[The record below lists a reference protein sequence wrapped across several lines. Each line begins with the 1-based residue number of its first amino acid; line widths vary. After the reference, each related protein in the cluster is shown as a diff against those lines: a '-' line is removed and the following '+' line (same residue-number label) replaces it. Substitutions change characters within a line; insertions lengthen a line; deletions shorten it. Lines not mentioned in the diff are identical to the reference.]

1 MENRNKNKNMENKFF
16 SESLREKRFVFENP
30 APSAKPGEGGAVSSD
45 RGVDVKQ
52 VEADKEAK
60 KESVTAKTSEYLKG
74 LKDSIGK
81 DFEGLVG
88 LVDFDGEVFEGE
100 VVGGDFMKQ
109 KEVISGEVLKKLNAK
124 AEEQGYSF
132 GDLADL
138 INFVW
143 GLQGEA
149 PLDVDSLKFI
159 ADVYTTS
166 MLQSVDAGFKEIYP
180 LFDVLPSK
188 DKCKIGYKIS
198 VANGGVSFL
207 TEFKGDEAFEADYK
221 KLEEEAGISRDVS
234 GGSSDKKEGEKP
246 KEEKKPEEKSAQM
259 LADDK
264 KAEEEK
270 KKADEE
276 LISKEAKIKALKGSF
291 LGGALA
297 FLGIVKND
305 EWGDVIDGNNWLAGL
320 LVGMFG
326 GGSLLANDPVPGA
339 IENLDDKNKLL
350 AQRAMEKARG
360 SLFSLSK
367 IKVGTIS
374 AEEAKKLKDAR
385 STYDGD
391 KFKALIAGKMDR
403 DRKIPDE
410 GVRLGVDFPVKDGD
424 KSGTLAVNLKN
435 GGEMILP
442 PKSTLVVDGTTEVA
456 GDGEKPYKDREI
468 KITGTIPKGTVFKG
482 KVGFELVTETA

>member
-1 MENRNKNKNMENKFF
+1 MENKYF
-16 SESLREKRFVFENP
+16 SEIFKEKRFVFEDP
-30 APSAKPGEGGAVSSD
+30 APSERSTEGGAV
-45 RGVDVKQ
+45 GEKKVDAKQ

-60 KESVTAKTSEYLKG
+60 KESVTARTSEYLKD

-100 VVGGDFMKQ
+100 VVGGDFVGQ
-109 KEVISGEVLKKLNAK
+109 KEAVSEKVLKKLK
-124 AEEQGYSF
+124 TKVFEQGYSTQ
-132 GDLADL
+132 DLDNL

-143 GLQGEA
+143 GLQGAA
-149 PLDVDSLKFI
+149 PLEVDSLKFI

-166 MLQSVDAGFKEIYP
+166 MLQSVDAGFKEMYSLSWEKSP
-180 LFDVLPSK
+180 DK
-188 DKCKIGYKIS
+188 DKYKIGYKIN

-207 TEFKGDEAFEADYK
+207 TEFKGDDVFEAGYK
-221 KLEEEAGISRDVS
+221 KLEEEAGISRDASSV
-234 GGSSDKKEGEKP
+234 GGEKKEDG
-246 KEEKKPEEKSAQM
+246 KPEEDKKSTEEESAKM
-259 LADDK
+259 LADQ
-264 KAEEEK
+264 KAKEEEK
-270 KKADEE
+270 KKEDEA
-276 LISKEAKIKALKGSF
+276 LIDKESKIKALKGSF

-305 EWGDVIDGNNWLAGL
+305 EWGDVVDGNNWLAGL

-326 GGSLLANDPVPGA
+326 GGSLLANNPVSGV
-339 IENLDDKNKLL
+339 IEGLDDKNKLL
-350 AQRAMEKARG
+350 ATRAMEKAQT
-360 SLFSLSK
+360 SLFSLKKAADNIVK
-367 IKVGTIS
+367 IS
-374 AEEAKKLKDAR
+374 PEEAKKLREAR
-385 STYDGD
+385 SIYDGD
-391 KFKALIAGKMDR
+391 KFKALIAGKIDR

-410 GVRLGVDFPVKDGD
+410 GVKLGVDFPVKDGD
-424 KSGTLAVNLKN
+424 KSVTLTVNLKN

-456 GDGEKPYKDREI
+456 GDGEKPYKDREM

>member
-1 MENRNKNKNMENKFF
+1 MENKFF
-16 SESLREKRFVFENP
+16 SGIFKEKRFVFENP
-30 APSAKPGEGGAVSSD
+30 APSAQPGEGGAVSSD
-45 RGVDVKQ
+45 KGVDTKQ
-52 VEADKEAK
+52 VEADKEVK
-60 KESVTAKTSEYLKG
+60 KDNITAKTSEYLKD

-81 DFEGLVG
+81 DFEGLVN
-88 LVDFDGEVFEGE
+88 LVNFEGEVFEGE
-100 VVGGDFMKQ
+100 VSGGDFMKQ
-109 KEVISGEVLKKLNAK
+109 KEVVSKAVLEKLK
-124 AEEQGYSF
+124 VKMEEQGLLKE
-132 GDLADL
+132 DLDNL

-143 GLQGEA
+143 GLHGAA

-166 MLQSVDAGFKEIYP
+166 MLQSVEDGFKEMYP
-180 LFDVLPSK
+180 LFDEKLTGG
-188 DKCKIGYKIS
+188 DKYKIGYKIN

-207 TEFKGDEAFEADYK
+207 TEFKGGEAFEADYK

-234 GGSSDKKEGEKP
+234 SKSGEKKEGEKP
-246 KEEKKPEEKSAQM
+246 EEDKKSEEKSAQM
-259 LADDK
+259 LADK
-264 KAEEEK
+264 KADEEK
-270 KKADEE
+270 KKVDEE

-350 AQRAMEKARG
+350 AQRAMEKAQG

-374 AEEAKKLKDAR
+374 AEEAKKLRDAR

-410 GVRLGVDFPVKDGD
+410 GVRLGVDFAVKDGD
-424 KSGTLAVNLKN
+424 NSGTLLIDLKN
-435 GGEMILP
+435 GGEMIIP
-442 PKSTLVVDGTTEVA
+442 PKSTLVVNGETEIA
-456 GDGEKPYKDREI
+456 GDKEKPYKGSEI
-468 KITGTIPKGTVFKG
+468 KITGTIPKGTLFKG
-482 KVGFELVTETA
+482 KVGFEFVTETT